1 LPINLF
7 YGVVIRKAN
16 PVKVVDYYEDADK
29 IGIVVKG
36 VKIKLLDNP
45 VEKTLEGTKHYWV
58 KVEVLE

>member
-1 LPINLF
+1 M
-7 YGVVIRKAN
+7 
-16 PVKVVDYYEDADK
+16 KVVDYYEDADK